1 MAVNDERDQ
10 GLHKAS
16 SLEGDRLTTP
26 SRMGVKNSKRQR
38 DRQGERTLSGKQRT
52 WWKGILM
59 DVIILLVL
67 VGLGTGIFFA
77 YQAIRDIYA
86 PVWDERDIEFVVKI
100 ANIDYER
107 ADEILPTLA
116 DHDLWHTDAADGQ
129 RLGTV
134 TDVIM
139 EAFNTGE
146 GKATMTLYL
155 TVSTTAQYHKA
166 DGYFV
171 GDIRLLAGETVVYR
185 ANGLV
190 SEGMIISITDS
201 TQDAETQTQGG
212 DEAV

>member
-10 GLHKAS
+10 GLRKVS

-26 SRMGVKNSKRQR
+26 LRTGVKNSKRQR
-38 DRQGERTLSGKQRT
+38 DRQGERTLSGKQKAL
-52 WWKGILM
+52 WKGILL

-67 VGLGTGIFFA
+67 VGLGTGIFFT
-77 YQAIRDIYA
+77 YQAIREIYA

-100 ANIDYER
+100 ANIDYKR

-116 DHDLWHTDAADGQ
+116 DHGLWYTDAADGQ

-139 EAFNTGE
+139 EAFNTGD
-146 GKATMTLYL
+146 GQGSMTLYL

-171 GDIRLLAGETVVYR
+171 GDIRLLAGEKMVYR

-190 SEGMIISITDS
+190 AEGMIISITDP
-201 TQDAETQTQGG
+201 TVDTETQTQGG